1 MFRNMI
7 IVEIGIKLDKSIEYY
22 DKMLRDNGATNLR
35 NLETVDYYWANQE
48 LCDMTENEM
57 KNACIRFRMCKGIK
71 TKEMPSCRFQN
82 YHIFRNDRENE
93 FESSVYELPQIEAE
107 FYKNG
112 YERILETKKLDH
124 QYRFLGMKSMIQLQ
138 DIENIGLLVYY
149 DNPDY
154 YDLPAELQRQKLI
167 EELNSYGFEI
177 SVEQLGLDKL
187 RTLYL
192 NREMYSENQN
202 G

>member
-1 MFRNMI
+1 MI

-35 NLETVDYYWANQE
+35 NLETIDYYWTNKE

-82 YHIFRNDRENE
+82 YQIFRNDRENE
-93 FESSVYELPQIEAE
+93 FESSIYELPQIEAE

-112 YERILETKKLDH
+112 YERILETKKYDY
-124 QYRFLGMKSMIQLQ
+124 QYRFPGMKSTIQLQ
-138 DIENIGLLVYY
+138 NIENVGLLVYY

-154 YDLPAELQRQKLI
+154 YDLPVGIQRQKLI

-177 SVEQLGLDKL
+177 SIEQLGLDKL